1 MSGLGE
7 HLSLHKLLQGS
18 RYLVLLPVVAM
29 VIASAVVFVWGS
41 VMEVVTIVHLV
52 QTRETP
58 TEVSVQFIQLMD
70 VFLVAVGLLIFGL
83 GLEQLFISELDVPGW
98 LRVRTLHD
106 LKARLSSIIILVM
119 CILFLDHLVEWKS
132 ALDMLYIGGAVA
144 LVSMA
149 LIAFGYFGE
158 KE

>member
-1 MSGLGE
+1 MSGLSE

-18 RYLVLLPVVAM
+18 RYLVLIAVVSL
-29 VIASAVVFVWGS
+29 VLASAAVFIWGS
-41 VMEVVTIVHLV
+41 VMSVMAIIKLLEHH
-52 QTRETP
+52 ETGA
-58 TEVSVQFIQLMD
+58 EVSVAFIQLMD
-70 VFLVAVGLLIFGL
+70 VFLVATGLLIFGL

-98 LRVRTLHD
+98 LKLRTLHD
-106 LKARLSSIIILVM
+106 LKSRLSSIIILVM
-119 CILFLDHLVEWKS
+119 CIVFLDHLVEWKS

-144 LVSMA
+144 LVSVA